1 MRINYPGE
9 SFGQLYIPAVNLG
22 LWLAAS
28 FIVVYFQSSAHME
41 AAYGLAITVTMLMTT
56 ILLTVYLAQHQK
68 VKKVFVV
75 LFFGAFIF
83 IEGLFCQPLL

>member
-1 MRINYPGE
+1 IRLKLLPRLRIFYPGE
-9 SFGQLYIPAVNLG
+9 TFGQLYIPAVNLG

-56 ILLTVYLAQHQK
+56 TLLTVYLSHYQK
-68 VKKVFVV
+68 VKKVLVG
-75 LFFGAFIF
+75 LFFTVFIF
-83 IEGLFCQPLL
+83 IE